1 MTASDATRIAS
12 LHQIF
17 DEPLTKQ
24 QKDIALMYAIGLTI
38 DAIGDAK
45 GIKSCTV
52 RKHLDEVRNMFG
64 GITLSTLRSIIFL
77 RVLFNLQGINSPY
90 NFYN

>member
-1 MTASDATRIAS
+1 MTVSDATRIAS

-17 DEPLTKQ
+17 DEPISNQ

-38 DAIGDAK
+38 DAIGDVK
-45 GIKSCTV
+45 GISPVTV
-52 RKHLDEVRNMFG
+52 RSHLDKTRKAFG
-64 GITLSTLRSIIFL
+64 GITLSSLRSIIFL
-77 RVLFNLQGINSPY
+77 RVLFNLQGIIPPY

>member
-24 QKDIALMYAIGLTI
+24 QKDIAIMYSIGLTI
-38 DAIGDAK
+38 DAIADSK
-45 GIKSCTV
+45 GIEPFTV
-52 RKHLDEVRNMFG
+52 RKHLDNARNVFG
-64 GITLSTLRSIIFL
+64 GITLCTLRSIIFL
-77 RVLFNLQGINSPY
+77 RLLLNLKGIIPPY
-90 NFYN
+90 M

>member
-24 QKDIALMYAIGLTI
+24 EKDIALMYAIGLTI

-45 GIKSCTV
+45 GIKPITV
-52 RKHLDEVRNMFG
+52 RTHLNKVRNVLG

-77 RVLFNLQGINSPY
+77 RVIFNLQGINSTY